1 MNPKHDKS
9 RDFAAYFGFL
19 KEPFTKEIAAKALFL
34 STQLQ
39 ALFARLRQLLS
50 RRGLALITGEVGSG
64 KSTAIRAFA
73 EALEKTPYDW
83 VYIDDPTVGLRGIW
97 NSIAT
102 QLNLNPRF
110 FKWQLMPAL
119 KSAIEKNH
127 HDFGKT
133 TIVVID
139 DAQLLKPAALEELRL
154 FTNFKIDS
162 HSPMTLI
169 LLAQPEFRKLIQL
182 KALEAFNQR
191 LVLRA
196 HLIGLSQ
203 EEAKAYVQHHL
214 EVAGRTAALFT
225 DDVIAEIYQ
234 QAKGL
239 PRLINTLCYECLWEI
254 YEQNKNLVDMPT
266 LEKVLCRLDDV

>member
-1 MNPKHDKS
+1 MNPKPDKS
-9 RDFAAYFGFL
+9 RDVAAYFGFL
-19 KEPFTKEIAAKALFL
+19 KEPFTKDIAAKALFL
-34 STQLQ
+34 SAQLQ
-39 ALFARLRQLLS
+39 ALFTRLKALLA
-50 RRGLALITGEVGSG
+50 RRGMALITGEVGSG
-64 KSTAIRAFA
+64 KSTAIRGFA
-73 EALEKTPYDW
+73 EALEKTQYDW

-102 QLNLNPRF
+102 QLGLNTRF
-110 FKWQLMPAL
+110 FKWQLMPGL

-133 TIVVID
+133 TIIVID

-196 HLIGLSQ
+196 HLVGLSQ
-203 EEAKAYVQHHL
+203 DEAKAYVQHHL
-214 EVAGRTAALFT
+214 EVAGRTAPLFT

-254 YEQNKNLVDMPT
+254 YAQNKNLVDLPT
-266 LEKVLCRLDDV
+266 LEKVLCRLDGV